1 MRKFVALGGALVV
14 ACVVAAVAYAQGAN
28 NVYSVQGDV
37 SPAKGASKAKPL
49 PIELKF
55 SFQVKSSTGGRPA
68 PIKTYSIGFYGGTS
82 NGGPFPKC
90 TAAQINAAQSDSGCP
105 KGSKV
110 GSGKVINVAG
120 SASDPTDTSIPCNLD
135 LTIYNAGVNRAALYL
150 DGAPPDCVIGIHQAL
165 DGKFVSAFGG
175 KGQALQF
182 DVPANLLHPIS
193 GLDNAQSDITS
204 TIDKVTTKVKGKTQG
219 YFQITQACP
228 SSRKVPVEVT
238 FTTEDGNTQKASDDV
253 TCRP

>member
-1 MRKFVALGGALVV
+1 MRKLVALAGALLV
-14 ACVVAAVAYAQGAN
+14 AGVVAAVAYAQGSN
-28 NVYSVQGDV
+28 NQYSVQGAV
-37 SPAKGASKAKPL
+37 SPARGASKAKPL

-55 SFQVKSSTGGRPA
+55 GFQVKSATGGRPS

-120 SASDPTDTSIPCNLD
+120 SASDPADTSIPCNLD

-150 DGAPPDCVIGIHQAL
+150 DGTPPDCVIGIHQAL
-165 DGKFVSAFGG
+165 DARFVRAFGG

-182 DVPANLLHPIS
+182 DVPANLLHPIA

-204 TIDKVTTKVKGKTQG
+204 TIDRITKKVKGKTIG
-219 YFQITQACP
+219 YFQITQPCP
-228 SSRKVPVEVT
+228 KSHKAPVEVS
-238 FTTEDGNTQKASDDV
+238 FTTEDGNTQKASDQI
-253 TCRP
+253 TCR

>member
-1 MRKFVALGGALVV
+1 MRKLVALAAALLV
-14 ACVVAAVAYAQGAN
+14 AGVAAAVAYAQGASN
-28 NVYSVQGDV
+28 QYSVQGSV
-37 SPAKGASKAKPL
+37 SPARGASKSKPL
-49 PIELKF
+49 PIELRF
-55 SFQVKSSTGGRPA
+55 SFQVTSATGGRPA

-90 TAAQINAAQSDSGCP
+90 SAAKINAAQSDSVCP

-120 SASDPTDTSIPCNLD
+120 SASDPADTSIPCNLD
-135 LTIYNAGVNRAALYL
+135 LTIYNAGRNRAALYL
-150 DGAPPDCVIGIHQAL
+150 DGTPPDCVIGIHQAL
-165 DGKFVSAFGG
+165 DGKFVRAFGG

-204 TIDKVTTKVKGKTQG
+204 TIDRITKKVHGRTQG
-219 YFQITQACP
+219 YFEINQPCP
-228 SSRKVPVEVT
+228 RNHKAPVEVT
-238 FTTEDGNTQKASDDV
+238 FTTEDGNSQKASDDV
-253 TCRP
+253 TCR

>member
-1 MRKFVALGGALVV
+1 MRKLAALAGALVV
-14 ACVVAAVAYAQGAN
+14 AGVVAAVAYAQGSN
-28 NVYSVQGDV
+28 NEYTVQGDV
-37 SPAKGASKAKPL
+37 SPARSASRSKPL
-49 PIELKF
+49 PVELKF
-55 SFQVKSSTGGRPA
+55 GFQVTSATGGRPA

-90 TAAQINAAQSDSGCP
+90 SADKINAAQSDSVCP

-120 SASDPTDTSIPCNLD
+120 SASDPNDTSIPCNLD
-135 LTIYNAGVNRAALYL
+135 LTIYNAGRNRAALYL
-150 DGAPPDCVIGIHQAL
+150 EGTPPDCVIGIHQAL
-165 DGKFVSAFGG
+165 DARFVSAFGG

-204 TIDKVTTKVKGKTQG
+204 TIDKITKKVHGRTQG
-219 YFQITQACP
+219 YFQITQRCP
-228 SSRKVPVEVT
+228 KNHKAPVEVT
-238 FTTEDGNTQKASDDV
+238 FTTEDGNSQKASDTV
-253 TCRP
+253 TCR

>member
-1 MRKFVALGGALVV
+1 MRRVGAL
-14 ACVVAAVAYAQGAN
+14 AGALLIAAVAATVAFAQGSN
-28 NVYSVQGDV
+28 NRYAVQGDV
-37 SPAKGASKAKPL
+37 TPARSASKAKPL
-49 PIELKF
+49 PVELKF
-55 SFQVKSSTGGRPA
+55 SFQVTSATGGRPA

-90 TAAQINAAQSDSGCP
+90 TAAQINAAQSDRGCP

-120 SASDPTDTSIPCNLD
+120 SAADPSDTSIPCNLD

-150 DGAPPDCVIGIHQAL
+150 DGEPPDCVIGIHQAL
-165 DGKFVSAFGG
+165 DARFVRAFGG

-204 TIDKVTTKVKGKTQG
+204 KIDKITKKVKGKRVG
-219 YFQITQACP
+219 YFQITQKCP
-228 SSRKVPVEVT
+228 KSGKVPVEVT
-238 FTTEDGNTQKASDDV
+238 FTTEDGSSQKASDDIA
-253 TCRP
+253 CK

>member
-1 MRKFVALGGALVV
+1 MRKLVALGGALLV
-14 ACVVAAVAYAQGAN
+14 AGVLAAVAYAQGSN
-28 NVYSVQGDV
+28 NQYAVQGDV
-37 SPAKGASKAKPL
+37 SPARSASKAKPL
-49 PIELKF
+49 PVQLKF
-55 SFQVKSSTGGRPA
+55 SFQVKSATGGRPA

-90 TAAQINAAQSDSGCP
+90 SAAKINAAQSDAGCP

-110 GSGKVINVAG
+110 GEGKVINVAG
-120 SASDPTDTSIPCNLD
+120 STSDPSDTSIPCNLD

-150 DGAPPDCVIGIHQAL
+150 DGTPPDCVIGIHQAL
-165 DGKFVSAFGG
+165 DAKFVSAFGG

-204 TIDKVTTKVKGKTQG
+204 TIDKITKKVHGKTVG
-219 YFQITQACP
+219 YFQITQKCP
-228 SSRKVPVEVT
+228 KNHKAPVEVT
-238 FTTEDGNTQKASDDV
+238 FTTEDGNSQKASDDI
-253 TCRP
+253 TCR